1 MFEDS
6 EKMIKSYVKKIV
18 TVSFIF
24 CICLGVI
31 SLMMLIGGEG
41 FGFALLLF
49 SIIGAF
55 ISYLTGAFLYAF
67 ADLVEQS
74 KLQNELLKEIN
85 NKLSSL
91 KDVHND

>member
-55 ISYLTGAFLYAF
+55 I
-67 ADLVEQS
+67 
-74 KLQNELLKEIN
+74 
-85 NKLSSL
+85 
-91 KDVHND
+91 